1 MKIPKKV
8 RKNLF
13 PLILVVHIL
22 LGSKILL
29 KSLSSDVPVI
39 DGIFTEEEWEG
50 GDRRILQMADGTTID
65 VTIKF
70 NLSHIFIL
78 IQVKDDDP
86 RLFGESGGHDFF
98 GVEFDNNG
106 DKVPMGLSFSP
117 DDALF
122 VSYNQPGG
130 QDFFLQGMGNPA
142 VPDILEN
149 GTNDGTGNIGL
160 SSNGDGLI
168 MESSKPLDSN
178 DSPGYDASL
187 NPGDKFNLMFAYWDN
202 HFGPLIQS
210 TSHSDWTT
218 YEVPGQPQLNIW
230 ESELIFEIVSGIGIL
245 LLMFLARYGLKRPKS
260 M

>member
-1 MKIPKKV
+1 MKIIWPKKLI
-8 RKNLF
+8 KSLI
-13 PLILVVHIL
+13 PLVLIVYL
-22 LGSKILL
+22 LIGSKILL
-29 KSLSSDVPVI
+29 KSLSSEFPVI
-39 DGIFTEEEWEG
+39 DGIITEEEWEG

-78 IQVKDDDP
+78 IQVSDDDP
-86 RLFGESGGHDFF
+86 KLFGESGGHDFF

-130 QDFFLQGMGNPA
+130 EDFFLQGMGNPA
-142 VPDILEN
+142 VADILEN
-149 GTNDGTGNIGL
+149 GTNDGKGSIKLNP
-160 SSNGDGLI
+160 SGDGLI
-168 MESSKPLDSN
+168 MEGTKPLDSN
-178 DSPGYDASL
+178 DSPGYDVSL
-187 NPGDKFNLMFAYWDN
+187 HPGDRFNLMFAYWDN

-218 YEVPGQPQLNIW
+218 YEVPGQPQVNIW
-230 ESELIFEIVSGIGIL
+230 ESELILEIVYSIGIL
-245 LLMFLARYGLKRPKS
+245 VLMLLARFALKRP
-260 M
+260 